1 MYHQIVFGLYVTIN
15 LIRDT
20 AVSGNCTWVQY
31 YGAFG
36 ILERFSKT
44 GIITLSKGILYPLFN
59 RKSIERENLD
69 IRIRV
74 SLAQR
79 IIALDFT
86 IVNVALRPI
95 QSYKGSDFQHAL
107 SYPAIIYCR

>member
-1 MYHQIVFGLYVTIN
+1 MYHQTVIGLYVTPN

-31 YGAFG
+31 HGAFG
-36 ILERFSKT
+36 ILGRFSKT
-44 GIITLSKGILYPLFN
+44 GIITLSQGILYLLFS
-59 RKSIERENLD
+59 RKIIEQENLD

-79 IIALDFT
+79 RIALDFT

-95 QSYKGSDFQHAL
+95 QSYKGWIFQHTL
-107 SYPAIIYCR
+107 SFPAIIYCR